1 MTRLRTVR
9 TPTAG
14 REGLTLVEALI
25 AVSILTILLAA
36 VIPAFTDALRINTRS
51 EVRSQAV
58 AAAQTVLDS
67 LRAVPPA
74 EWPAYAGG
82 DPPVQQVEAGRR
94 TFDVTVRYQEYCDAG
109 GDCFD
114 NAREIDL
121 EVSFRDE
128 VRYSVSTVYTELRA
142 P

>member
-1 MTRLRTVR
+1 MTRPPIRAAV
-9 TPTAG
+9 

-25 AVSILTILLAA
+25 AISILAILLAG
-36 VIPAFTDALRINTRS
+36 VVPAFTNALRINTGS

-58 AAAQTVLDS
+58 AAAQTVLES
-67 LRAVPPA
+67 LRAQPPSA
-74 EWPAYAGG
+74 WPAYSAGG
-82 DPPVQQVEAGRR
+82 DPPVQQVEVGRR
-94 TFDVTVRYQEYCDAG
+94 TFDVTVRHQEYCDAG

-128 VRYSVSTVYTELRA
+128 IRYRVSTVYTELRA

>member
-1 MTRLRTVR
+1 MTRLPMVR
-9 TPTAG
+9 TPGAS

-67 LRAVPPA
+67 LRAVPPS

-82 DPPVQQVEAGRR
+82 RPSRSAGRGR
-94 TFDVTVRYQEYCDAG
+94 RPHLRRDRRLPGVLR
-109 GDCFD
+109 
-114 NAREIDL
+114 RRRRL
-121 EVSFRDE
+121 FRQ
-128 VRYSVSTVYTELRA
+128 RS
-142 P
+142 